1 MNILPLSTQP
11 VMVRHWVDIH
21 SKTKS
26 SLLLPTKGAEG
37 VINVCSYQFG
47 KSGLPE
53 TWIPPPPAPAPP
65 PPAHYFRCLGECC
78 NAGLL

>member
-37 VINVCSYQFG
+37 VINVCSNQFG

-53 TWIPPPPAPAPP
+53 TWIPLDKM
-65 PPAHYFRCLGECC
+65 YGTCC
-78 NAGLL
+78 SCFFTFENKSPTTSDV